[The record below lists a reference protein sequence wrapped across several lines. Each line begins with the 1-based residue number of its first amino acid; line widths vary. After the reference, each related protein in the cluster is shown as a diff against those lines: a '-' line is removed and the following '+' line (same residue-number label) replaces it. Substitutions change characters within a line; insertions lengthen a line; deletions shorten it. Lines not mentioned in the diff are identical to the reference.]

1 MYVMYIFIFTYI
13 LCCFVYIMHK
23 HVSMSL
29 VNETMAPDRFVAD
42 VELTLPMELGS
53 WASTEHPLSA
63 LGNLTWITWKKPVVK
78 EKNAA
83 KTISCWVPF

>member
-53 WASTEHPLSA
+53 
-63 LGNLTWITWKKPVVK
+63 
-78 EKNAA
+78 
-83 KTISCWVPF
+83 